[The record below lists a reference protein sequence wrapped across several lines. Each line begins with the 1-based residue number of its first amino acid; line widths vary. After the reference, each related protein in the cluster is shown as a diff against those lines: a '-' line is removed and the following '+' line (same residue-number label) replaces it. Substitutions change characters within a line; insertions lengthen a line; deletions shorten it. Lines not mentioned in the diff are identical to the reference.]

1 MHLLRNHP
9 RFLGLVGRWV
19 LLWFVLSLGA
29 AVASPIV
36 HPQAVELVCS
46 SVGSVKVVVHTE
58 DGVQEMGASH
68 MDCPLCV
75 LTGAPPPSVDPAG
88 FDLPLPL
95 GRVVQSIPA
104 ARLAAA
110 TAAPLPARGPPT
122 FS

>member
-1 MHLLRNHP
+1 MQLLRNHP
-9 RFLGLVGRWV
+9 RFLGLVGRWA
-19 LLWFVLSLGA
+19 LLWFMLSLGV

-46 SVGSVKVVVHTE
+46 SAGSIKAVVQTD

-68 MDCPLCV
+68 MDCPLCL
-75 LTGAPPPSVDPAG
+75 LTGAPPPSPAAVA

-95 GRVVQSIPA
+95 GRVLQSIPA